1 MRALRRD
8 ELPIAPADY
17 LPVLRRP
24 LIGRERDVAALGA
37 LLSGEAI
44 GLVTLTGPGGV
55 GKTRLALELA
65 TRLRQAFADGAR
77 FVSLAGCAEPSLVA
91 PTIAAGLGLPETGRQ
106 EPLAAVQAYCAAR
119 RLLLVL

>member
-8 ELPIAPADY
+8 ELPIVPADN

-37 LLSGEAI
+37 LLAREAI
-44 GLVTLTGPGGV
+44 GLVTLTGLGGI

-65 TRLRQAFADGAR
+65 SRFRHAFADGTR
-77 FVSLAGCAEPSLVA
+77 FIPLAGCAEPAFVA
-91 PTIAAGLGLPETGRQ
+91 STIAAGLGLHETGRQ
-106 EPLAAVQAYCAAR
+106 EPL
-119 RLLLVL
+119 